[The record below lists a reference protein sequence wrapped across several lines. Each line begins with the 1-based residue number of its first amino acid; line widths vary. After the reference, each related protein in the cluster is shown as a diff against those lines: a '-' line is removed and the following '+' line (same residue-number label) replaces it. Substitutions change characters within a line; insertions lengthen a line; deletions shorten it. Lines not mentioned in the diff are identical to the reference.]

1 MTVFQRPDP
10 TMIVLQRLA
19 ENAHDVDALFVLAV
33 LRVMD
38 GNVPEGLTILDQ
50 VLRLDPRYP
59 GAWRFKASLH
69 GQQGETA
76 AEASARQMADDV
88 EP

>member
-10 TMIVLQRLA
+10 TLVVLLRLA
-19 ENAHDVDALFVLAV
+19 ENAHDVDALFVLAA

-69 GQQGETA
+69 GRQGESA
-76 AEASARQMADDV
+76 AEASARQKADDV
-88 EP
+88 ER